1 MENKIPIP
9 TDNIFKFYALFG
21 LLLFIFS
28 ASSIIYVTRS
38 ANELVFQSVVEV
50 EAIKQIQNPSPVDKA
65 KLQILEKRL
74 EISASDKIF
83 YIKGIGAITGISVVL
98 MIWGFTKWHRD
109 VQPIQDEM
117 AQLQLEKLRHEVKQ
131 LKHHNSSADK
141 SPPSIV
147 AKKWARHQACSGSG

>member
-1 MENKIPIP
+1 MWRFVIEINMENKIPIP

-21 LLLFIFS
+21 LLLFIFT

-147 AKKWARHQACSGSG
+147 AKK

>member
-1 MENKIPIP
+1 MWRFVIEINMENKIPIP

-147 AKKWARHQACSGSG
+147 AKK

>member
-21 LLLFIFS
+21 LLLFIFT

-147 AKKWARHQACSGSG
+147 AKK

>member
-117 AQLQLEKLRHEVKQ
+117 AQLQLE
-131 LKHHNSSADK
+131 
-141 SPPSIV
+141 
-147 AKKWARHQACSGSG
+147 

>member
-1 MENKIPIP
+1 LWRFVIEINMENKIPIP

-147 AKKWARHQACSGSG
+147 AKK

>member
-147 AKKWARHQACSGSG
+147 AKK